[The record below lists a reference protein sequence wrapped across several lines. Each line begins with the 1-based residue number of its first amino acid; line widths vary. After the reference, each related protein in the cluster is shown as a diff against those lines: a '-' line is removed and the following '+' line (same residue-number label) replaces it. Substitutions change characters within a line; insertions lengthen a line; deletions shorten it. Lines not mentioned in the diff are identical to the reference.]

1 MAHEEQNQHELKGGL
16 EGDDAPLAALR
27 RLHLVFRGQVQGV
40 GIRWTSQIKA
50 RKVGCTG
57 WVHNERDGSVTME
70 LQGTDDQIARYF
82 GEFGRA
88 YARYPIDYVIDDKKD
103 IPVVDGEADFVV
115 RLYRY

>member
-1 MAHEEQNQHELKGGL
+1 MAHEEQNQHEPRGGL
-16 EGDDAPLAALR
+16 EGIDAPSPALR

-40 GIRWTSQIKA
+40 GFRWTSQIKA

-88 YARYPIDYVIDDKKD
+88 YTRYPIDYVIDDKTD

>member
-1 MAHEEQNQHELKGGL
+1 MAHEEQNQHELKVGLGGI
-16 EGDDAPLAALR
+16 DAPPPALR

-40 GIRWTSQIKA
+40 GFRWTSQIKA

-88 YARYPIDYVIDDKKD
+88 YARYPIDYVIDEKVD
-103 IPVVDGEADFVV
+103 IPVVDDEADFVV